1 MQQQHHRD
9 ATMGKETETL
19 CRLVAN
25 HLHLAQFEPLRGVL
39 LALRTRNRDLTRH
52 ILQSIVAGS
61 AQFPNIAWSSSCSS
75 PALLTYL
82 STLELLQLDD
92 ASSVWNFDSESLRL
106 RAEFLVLVQHLID
119 FVSEKEEND
128 DDEVK
133 LCTRVLDRVLELGFK
148 RLRVDENGEIEN
160 EIEISV
166 SLIEEIELM
175 SLRKL
180 VLYCAD
186 VFEALSENI
195 EKQIRQCDLEDNGLE
210 VNVKGG
216 DDDLKE
222 DVDVKVLFGIQK
234 MAQVVHL
241 NAIRESL
248 EGGDV
253 EGAISHIRFLHF
265 DYGLDQSEYR
275 FERSLEG
282 HYIKK

>member
-1 MQQQHHRD
+1 MQQQQHHRD

-52 ILQSIVAGS
+52 ILQSIVARS

-75 PALLTYL
+75 PALLTCL

-148 RLRVDENGEIEN
+148 RLRVDEDDEVEN

-166 SLIEEIELM
+166 SLIEEIELT

-180 VLYCAD
+180 VLHCAD

-195 EKQIRQCDLEDNGLE
+195 EKQIRRCDLEDNGLE
-210 VNVKGG
+210 VDVKGG

-253 EGAISHIRFLHF
+253 EGAISHIHFLHF
-265 DYGLDQSEYR
+265 DYGLYQSEYR
-275 FERSLEG
+275 YVPF
-282 HYIKK
+282 